1 MKKNQMIME
10 ELYSHKKKLEEQ
22 KDKGRVSH
30 PSVHIRSSEDYIKI
44 KNMQNELQKKDEKIR
59 KMEKEIISLENEN
72 VNLSIQV
79 MKKLEDI
86 TPK

>member
-1 MKKNQMIME
+1 
-10 ELYSHKKKLEEQ
+10 
-22 KDKGRVSH
+22 
-30 PSVHIRSSEDYIKI
+30 
-44 KNMQNELQKKDEKIR
+44 MQNELQKKDEKIR